1 MMVLRKLDE
10 RLQTCLNDLIKQVVY
25 DSIYVSRRS
34 NIDLLSNPKSYL
46 NQATEIR
53 KDLVSMAD
61 PDAIEAIGV
70 MDAIFK
76 DTASSVKELYSVDLR
91 DRILFEISKL
101 RKYIGL
107 EKRKKKITP
116 LPYGRQ
122 TIDR

>member
-1 MMVLRKLDE
+1 MVLRKLDE

-76 DTASSVKELYSVDLR
+76 DHSFQPVKL
-91 DRILFEISKL
+91 
-101 RKYIGL
+101 
-107 EKRKKKITP
+107 
-116 LPYGRQ
+116 
-122 TIDR
+122 

>member
-1 MMVLRKLDE
+1 MVLRKLDE

-53 KDLVSMAD
+53 KDLVSMAN
-61 PDAIEAIGV
+61 PDAIEEIGV